1 MTDNKPWRHDPH
13 NQQKRALLKIRA
25 LKQALNQ
32 QQQAQRAPIAVI
44 GIGCRLPGSINSPES
59 FWQTLVAGKDCIGDI
74 PDHRWNQ
81 KEYFSEYP
89 AKKGKIYVNQGGF
102 IDGVDQFD
110 AGFFNISEREAAA
123 MDPQQRLLLEV
134 SWEALENAGRDPAS
148 LRGQRVGVYNGVC
161 TQDYARFSLHS
172 HNPDNIDIYSFT
184 GNAPSIASGRISH
197 VLDFQGPNITVDTA
211 CSSSLVALHL
221 AVQSLRNGE
230 VDIALAGGV
239 NIILSPENYIYFCH
253 VNALSPEA
261 RCKTFANDANGYVR
275 SEGCGV
281 VALKPLDRALADGDP
296 VWGVI
301 RGSAINQDGQSF
313 DLTAPNGTAQRQLIE
328 QALRNADVAAGEVS
342 YVEAHGTGTPL
353 GDPIEMGAL
362 GAIYGAGR
370 TADKPL
376 WVGALKSV
384 IGHTE
389 AASGIAG
396 FIKTLLCLT
405 QGKIPANL
413 HCATKNTRIPWADF
427 PAVLPTGLT
436 EWPTYGERRL
446 AGISAFGF
454 SGTNAHIILEAAPDT
469 STVAPRWQ
477 LPPNRFQRKS
487 LWLTTKPLVAVR
499 SNELHPFLQRQLKSP
514 AWKGVCYEAELSL
527 DRFSFLRSHPVWGK
541 VVAPGALYI
550 EAALAAARDTFAT
563 SQIVLKDCIYHDVLV
578 LEEGAIAKM
587 QLTLTDLAEDSAAF
601 HIYSQTGT
609 QNSEWRL
616 HAEGNIQRNPAA
628 GDSPPLAFQSV
639 KSRCRRSFA
648 EEHFYQ
654 TLDEQ
659 GYYYGADHR
668 GVFEAWVGEG
678 EALARIAVPRSL
690 ALEEAQM
697 LGDYYFHPA
706 ILDSAYQLLL
716 MLLPD
721 VGKDEM
727 YVTLGKQS
735 TTFLAPC
742 QPVLWVHTRK
752 LPGSDERNTTVRGD
766 VRVYD
771 QDGNIVM
778 ETLGYIMKRTGKR
791 GRSSPPSSDVG
802 IYHTLLQPL
811 NLPVS
816 KPVMGTD
823 DLALIGK
830 SQTSQWQLVT
840 EALRSQ
846 GVTISHLDFNH
857 LAQGNSKPLVYLW
870 PHWSPE
876 DGSNGQLTQPLIQL
890 TRIINELAQLPAGKQ
905 SPFVVLV
912 QADNPTADAVAG
924 LLRSARDAYHH
935 CALYQMEW
943 NDTADLANLMPYLTQ
958 PQVLGDECHLVC
970 KTGLIQVPRLTYQRD
985 ACQLW
990 HPKLTLRERGN
1001 LSSLEWMMRPSGSP
1015 GATDVEIRV
1024 EACGLNLR
1032 DVFDA
1037 LGLHP
1042 RQLNEW
1048 GLECTGV
1055 VVNIGTQVTD
1065 FKAGDRVLAFG
1076 TGCLAHRTVVPVSRV
1091 VHLPELLD
1099 FAEGATIPIA
1109 FLTAYEGLVLAGNL
1123 QAGER
1128 VLIHGAAGGVGMA
1141 AVQIARAIGAEVY
1154 GSCSPDKASVLQ
1166 QMGVAHVLNS
1176 RDTGFASLIR
1186 AGSIDLVFNSL
1197 SKEFIDASV
1206 PLVRQDGCF
1215 IEIGLNGWPV
1225 EKMQEQRPDIR
1236 YHLINLMATW
1246 EQNPSLVK
1254 ARLEDVL
1261 HHIQARRYHPLPLTT
1276 FSRPQTEQAFRQMQQ
1291 GKHIGKVVIL
1301 PEAGAAPTRDGVQV
1315 ITGGTGALG
1324 IQLAHWLLR
1333 QGFSRLALLSRHPTE
1348 SLALENWPEQA
1359 DVRHYVADVGDVL
1372 AVNDALSHVRTDLGV
1387 ITGVFHVAG
1396 ATSDAPI
1403 AELVEAHFE
1412 HSLQSKAQGVLNLH
1426 TAIRQDPI
1434 QRFVMFSSL
1443 AAVIGSAGAANYAA
1457 ANGFLDGFCKYRQSL
1472 GLPALS
1478 IAWGPWR
1485 AGGLFDNLDKRA
1497 QDYLLQRGIT
1507 PANAEN
1513 YFAALEALLDCAGT
1527 YPVMAMDWD
1536 KWGAEAAVRDAFFHS
1551 VSDSPSR
1558 LSPRNSSLST
1568 INSLVSSRPASRLLQ
1583 DLAGTRGAN
1592 RSKVLQQHLWGQLMD
1607 ILGMAAGTPVD
1618 TRTGF
1623 FDLGLDS
1630 LTSVELRNRLQN
1642 DLQCQLS
1649 STITFDYPNLEVLLP
1664 HLLEL
1669 TAGQLQTIAMA
1680 PETPQATPL
1689 IERQESDP
1697 FIRLDNMSD
1706 DEIYR
1711 VLLQP
1716 TLMETNA

>member
-1 MTDNKPWRHDPH
+1 MTDNKPWRHDTH
-13 NQQKRALLKIRA
+13 NQQKRALLKIRE
-25 LKQALNQ
+25 LKQALSQ

-44 GIGCRLPGSINSPES
+44 GIGCRFPGSINSPES
-59 FWQTLVAGKDCIGDI
+59 FWSTLAAGKDCIGDI
-74 PDHRWNQ
+74 PDHRWNHKQ
-81 KEYFSEYP
+81 YFSEYP
-89 AKKGKIYVNQGGF
+89 AKKGRIYVNQGGF

-134 SWEALENAGRDPAS
+134 SWEALENAGRDPAG

-184 GNAPSIASGRISH
+184 GTAPSIASGRISH

-221 AVQSLRNGE
+221 AVQSLRHGE
-230 VDIALAGGV
+230 VDLALAGGV

-261 RCKTFANDANGYVR
+261 RCKTFADDANGYVR

-281 VALKPLDRALADGDP
+281 VALKLLDQALADGDP

-328 QALRNADVAAGEVS
+328 QALQNAGVGAGEVN

-353 GDPIEMGAL
+353 GDPIEIGAL

-370 TADKPL
+370 SADKPL
-376 WVGALKSV
+376 WIGALKST

-405 QGKIPANL
+405 RGKIPANL
-413 HCATKNTRIPWADF
+413 HCTTKNTRIPWADF
-427 PAVLPTGLT
+427 PAILPTELA
-436 EWPTYGERRL
+436 EWPACGERRL

-454 SGTNAHIILEAAPDT
+454 SGTNAHIIVEAAPECA
-469 STVAPRWQ
+469 TVAPRWQ

-487 LWLTTKPLVAVR
+487 LWLTSKPLIAAQGA
-499 SNELHPFLQRQLKSP
+499 ELHPFLQRRLKSP
-514 AWKGVCYEAELSL
+514 AWTGVCYEADLSL
-527 DRFSFLRSHPVWGK
+527 ARFGFLRSHPVWGK
-541 VVAPGALYI
+541 VVAPGAVYI
-550 EAALAAARDTFAT
+550 EAAFAAARDIFAS
-563 SQIVLKDCIYHDVLV
+563 SQIVLKDCIYHEVFV
-578 LEEGAIAKM
+578 LEEGLVATM
-587 QLTLTDLAEDSAAF
+587 QLTLTDLTDDSAAF
-601 HIYSQTGT
+601 HIYSQAGA
-609 QNSEWRL
+609 QEGDWRL
-616 HAEGNIQRNPAA
+616 HAEGSIHRNLDG
-628 GDSPPLAFQSV
+628 GDSPPLALQSV
-639 KSRCRRSFA
+639 KSRCRHTFD
-648 EEHFYQ
+648 EGHFYQ
-654 TLDEQ
+654 TLDER

-668 GVFEAWVGEG
+668 GVREAWVGEG
-678 EALARIAVPRSL
+678 EALAQIAVPRSMV
-690 ALEEAQM
+690 AEEAQM

-706 ILDSAYQLLL
+706 ILDSAFQLLL

-735 TTFLAPC
+735 TTFCAPC
-742 QPVLWVHTRK
+742 QSSLWVHTRR

-778 ETLGYIMKRTGKR
+778 ETLGYIMKRTVKR
-791 GRSSPPSSDVG
+791 GQSHLPPAEVG
-802 IYHTLLQPL
+802 IYHTLRQPL
-811 NLPVS
+811 NLPA
-816 KPVMGTD
+816 KPLATTD
-823 DLALIGK
+823 DVALLGDP
-830 SQTSQWQLVT
+830 QTPQWQVVT
-840 EALRSQ
+840 DALQRQ
-846 GVTISHLDFNH
+846 GVTVAPVNPDDPVQPS
-857 LAQGNSKPLVYLW
+857 SRPLVYLW
-870 PHWSPE
+870 PSWSPE
-876 DGSNGQLTQPLIQL
+876 DDGSARLTQTLTQL
-890 TRIINELAQLPAGKQ
+890 TRIINALAQLSAEEQ
-905 SPFVVLV
+905 SPFVILV
-912 QADNPTADAVAG
+912 QANNPVVEALAG
-924 LLRSARDAYHH
+924 LLYSARDAYHH
-935 CALYQMEW
+935 CALYLMAW
-943 NDTADLANLMPYLTQ
+943 SDTADLANLLPYLTQ
-958 PQVLGDECHLVC
+958 PRLLGDECHLVC
-970 KTGLIQVPRLTYQRD
+970 EAGLIQVPRLSLLRD
-985 ACQLW
+985 VRQVW
-990 HPKLTLRERGN
+990 HSKLTLRERGN
-1001 LSSLEWMMRPSGSP
+1001 LSSLEWAMRPSQSL
-1015 GATDVEIRV
+1015 GANDVDIRV

-1042 RQLNEW
+1042 RQLHEW

-1055 VVNIGTQVTD
+1055 VVNIGSQVTA
-1065 FKAGDRVLAFG
+1065 FKPGDSVLAFG
-1076 TGCLAHRTVVPVSRV
+1076 TGCLAHRIVVPVNRV

-1123 QAGER
+1123 RAGQR

-1141 AVQIARAIGAEVY
+1141 AVQIAHAIGAEVY
-1154 GSCSPDKASVLQ
+1154 GSCSPDKTPVLQ

-1176 RDTGFASLIR
+1176 RDIGFARQIPP
-1186 AGSIDLVFNSL
+1186 ASIDLVFNSL
-1197 SKEFIDASV
+1197 SREFIDVSV
-1206 PLVRQDGCF
+1206 PLIREGGCF

-1225 EKMQEQRPDIR
+1225 EMMQAQRPDIR

-1246 EQNPSLVK
+1246 EQHPELVK
-1254 ARLEDVL
+1254 ARLEDIL
-1261 HHIQARRYHPLPLTT
+1261 QHIQTRRYSPLPLTR
-1276 FSRPQTEQAFRQMQQ
+1276 FSQQQTEQAFRQMQQ

-1301 PEAGAAPTRDGVQV
+1301 PETGVAPARNGVQV

-1324 IQLAHWLLR
+1324 IKLAHWLLQ
-1333 QGFSRLALLSRHPTE
+1333 QGFSKLALLSRHQSE
-1348 SLALENWPEQA
+1348 SLALEKWPEPA
-1359 DVRHYVADVGDVL
+1359 DVRHYVADVAD
-1372 AVNDALSHVRTDLGV
+1372 AVAVEGALQRVRTDLGE

-1396 ATSDAPI
+1396 ATCDAPM
-1403 AELVEAHFE
+1403 AELGETHFE
-1412 HSLQSKAQGVLNLH
+1412 RSLQSKVQGVLHLH
-1426 TAIRQDPI
+1426 SATQQDPI

-1457 ANGFLDGFCKYRQSL
+1457 ANGFLNGFCTYRQSL

-1485 AGGLFDNLDKRA
+1485 AGGLFDNLDKRT
-1497 QDYLLQRGIT
+1497 QDYLQKRGIT
-1507 PANAEN
+1507 PVGDAN
-1513 YFAALEALLDCAGT
+1513 YFAALEALLDCEGN
-1527 YPVMAMDWD
+1527 YPVMAMDWS
-1536 KWGAEAAVRDAFFHS
+1536 KWVAEAAPRDAFFHS
-1551 VSDSPSR
+1551 VSNSPGR
-1558 LSPRNSSLST
+1558 VLPRNSSLSPA
-1568 INSLVSSRPASRLLQ
+1568 NNPGSARPASRLLQ
-1583 DLAGTRGAN
+1583 DLAGTRGASRN
-1592 RSKVLQQHLWGQLMD
+1592 RVLQQHLWAQLVD
-1607 ILGMAAGTPVD
+1607 ILGMAPGTPVD

-1649 STITFDYPNLEVLLP
+1649 STITFDYPNLDALLA

-1669 TAGQLQTIAMA
+1669 TAAQLQTIAAA
-1680 PETPQATPL
+1680 PELPPVIPL
-1689 IERQESDP
+1689 IEHQECDP
-1697 FIRLDNMSD
+1697 FIRLDSMSD
-1706 DEIYR
+1706 DELYR
-1711 VLLQP
+1711 ALLQP
-1716 TLMETNA
+1716 TSMETDV